1 MTQPVSVKRLDP
13 RAKLPAYGTDLSAG
27 ADLSACLDEPVTIQ
41 PGQTA
46 FLPTGLAI
54 AVPRGYAGLVFARS
68 GLGCKR
74 GLAPANKV
82 GVVDADYRGEIMV
95 ALHNHSGEMQSVAS
109 GERIAQLVVA
119 PFLRA
124 EFREADELSETV
136 RGEGGFGST
145 GKF

>member
-1 MTQPVSVKRLDP
+1 MQVKRLHP
-13 RAKLPAYGTDLSAG
+13 NAKLPAYGTDLSAG

-54 AVPRGYAGLVFARS
+54 AVPRGCAGLVFARS

-82 GVVDADYRGEIMV
+82 GVIDADYRGQVHV
-95 ALHNHSGEMQSVAS
+95 ALLNHSGEPQTIYP
-109 GERIAQLVVA
+109 GDRIAQLLIVPVLTPEVEEVA
-119 PFLRA
+119 EL
-124 EFREADELSETV
+124 DETA
-136 RGEGGFGST
+136 RGKGGFGST
-145 GKF
+145 GRN

>member
-1 MTQPVSVKRLDP
+1 MQVKRLHP
-13 RAKLPAYGTDLSAG
+13 NAKLPAYGTDLSAG

-54 AVPRGYAGLVFARS
+54 AVPRGCAGLVFARS

-82 GVVDADYRGEIMV
+82 GVIDADYRGQVHV
-95 ALHNHSGEMQSVAS
+95 ALLNHSGEPQTIYP
-109 GERIAQLVVA
+109 GDRIAQLLIIPVLTPEVEEVA
-119 PFLRA
+119 EL
-124 EFREADELSETV
+124 DETA

-145 GKF
+145 GRN

>member
-1 MTQPVSVKRLDP
+1 MQVKRLHP
-13 RAKLPAYGTDLSAG
+13 NAKLPAYGTDLSAG

-54 AVPRGYAGLVFARS
+54 AVPRGCAGLVFARS

-82 GVVDADYRGEIMV
+82 GVIDADYRGQVHV
-95 ALHNHSGEMQSVAS
+95 ALLNHSGEPQTIYP
-109 GERIAQLVVA
+109 GDRIAQLLIIPVLTPEMEEVA
-119 PFLRA
+119 EL
-124 EFREADELSETV
+124 DETA

-145 GKF
+145 GRN

>member
-1 MTQPVSVKRLDP
+1 MQVKRLHP
-13 RAKLPAYGTDLSAG
+13 NAKLPAYGTDLSAG

-82 GVVDADYRGEIMV
+82 GVIDADYRGQVHV
-95 ALHNHSGEMQSVAS
+95 ALLNHSGEPQTIYP
-109 GERIAQLVVA
+109 GDRIAQLLIVPVLTPEVEEVA
-119 PFLRA
+119 EL
-124 EFREADELSETV
+124 DETA

-145 GKF
+145 GRN